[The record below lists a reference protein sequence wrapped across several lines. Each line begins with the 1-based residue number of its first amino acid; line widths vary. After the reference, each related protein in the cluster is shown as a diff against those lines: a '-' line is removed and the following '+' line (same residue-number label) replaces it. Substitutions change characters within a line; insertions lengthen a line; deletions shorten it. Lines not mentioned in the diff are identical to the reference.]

1 MLECGIYYYIHR
13 FCKVKRERK
22 IHMTNS
28 KLQISTTN
36 KIHVFLDE
44 FKKNPSRSVD
54 SLCRPLSLPKSQ
66 LYKWLRNNN
75 MSLANIRND
84 TKMSNNKTEEEEEKK
99 MELETTKLSIQE
111 MLTRIDAIRK
121 QGFNVEGAIKK
132 AGIKLS
138 PSTYYSYKTKET
150 AAKKPVAKKPGSL
163 ALIKPTVQ
171 TKPPHIPHHVIE
183 YVEKAPRIKRPELL
197 MMLGSPEALLEFVKR
212 LQEN

>member
-1 MLECGIYYYIHR
+1 
-13 FCKVKRERK
+13 
-22 IHMTNS
+22 MTNS
-28 KLQISTTN
+28 KNYPLQISTTN
-36 KIHVFLDE
+36 KIHAFLDG
-44 FKKNPSRSVD
+44 FKKNSSRSVD

-66 LYKWLRNNN
+66 LYKWLRANNI
-75 MSLANIRND
+75 SLANIRND
-84 TKMSNNKTEEEEEKK
+84 TKMSNNKIEEKEEEK
-99 MELETTKLSIQE
+99 MGLETTKLSTQE

-138 PSTYYSYKTKET
+138 PSTYYYYKTKET
-150 AAKKPVAKKPGSL
+150 TGAKKPGSL

-183 YVEKAPRIKRPELL
+183 YVEKSPRVKRPELL